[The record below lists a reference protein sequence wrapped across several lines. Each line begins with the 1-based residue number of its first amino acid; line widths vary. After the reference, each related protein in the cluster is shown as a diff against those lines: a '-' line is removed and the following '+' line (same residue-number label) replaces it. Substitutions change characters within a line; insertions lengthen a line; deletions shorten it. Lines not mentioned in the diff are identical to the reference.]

1 MKLQI
6 IEKKDGS
13 GDWIYVRRIKED
25 GKSEHITVL
34 GFGNGLRTRDEAIE
48 RAREIMGF
56 YMENNGPE
64 RILEEIEID
73 HE

>member
-34 GFGNGLRTRDEAIE
+34 GFGNGLRTKDEAIE

>member
-6 IEKKDGS
+6 VETKDS
-13 GDWIYVRRIKED
+13 TGDWIYVRRIKDD
-25 GKSEHITVL
+25 GESEQITVL

-56 YMENNGPE
+56 YMENNGTE
-64 RILEEIEID
+64 RILQEID
-73 HE
+73 IDHK

>member
-1 MKLQI
+1 MKLRI
-6 IEKKDGS
+6 VETKDS
-13 GDWIYVRRIKED
+13 TGDWIYVRRIKDD
-25 GKSEHITVL
+25 GESEHITVL

-56 YMENNGPE
+56 YMESNGHD

>member
-6 IEKKDGS
+6 VETKDGA
-13 GDWIYVRRIKED
+13 GNWIYVRQIKDD
-25 GKSEHITVL
+25 GNSKHITAL
-34 GFGNGLRTRDEAIE
+34 GYGNALRTREQAIE
-48 RAREIMGF
+48 RAREIMRF

-64 RILEEIEID
+64 RVLQEIEID